1 MQVEGFITIY
11 LHLWVKNR
19 NSIIECM
26 SIVSTVG
33 KFSRRQTIENE
44 KMTSTNFY
52 KNVIISQEI
61 ETKYFAVD

>member
-1 MQVEGFITIY
+1 
-11 LHLWVKNR
+11 
-19 NSIIECM
+19 M

-44 KMTSTNFY
+44 KMTSTSFY